1 MPDQGEEKPEIILFI
16 AKNEFH
22 SNGHADDMDGEGP
35 LSRVFICREHPWNS
49 LPPSVTGKKR
59 RLVVGYS
66 PKQVTF
72 ENSMSPLVSTSV
84 RLTVPYYDV
93 DLMQVVWNGN
103 YLKYF
108 EVARQALFR
117 ECGLDLGRYL
127 EEKRYVFPVI
137 RSSIKHIHPLRL
149 NDEFTCA
156 ATVREA
162 RVKIVLDFEVKRISD
177 GKVCARGRSE
187 QVALLLPEMEMAFKI
202 PVEIEN
208 ALNGQRNLKG

>member
-1 MPDQGEEKPEIILFI
+1 MKLF
-16 AKNEFH
+16 
-22 SNGHADDMDGEGP
+22 P
-35 LSRVFICREHPWNS
+35 
-49 LPPSVTGKKR
+49 PPSETGKKS

-66 PKQVTF
+66 PEQIIL
-72 ENSMSPLVSTSV
+72 ENSMSPFVSTSV

-108 EVARQALFR
+108 EVARQELFR
-117 ECGLDLGRYL
+117 ECGVDLRRYM
-127 EEKRYVFPVI
+127 EEKKYVFPVI

-149 NDEFTCA
+149 NDEFICT

-177 GKVCARGRSE
+177 GKLCARGRSE
-187 QVALLLPEMEMAFKI
+187 QVALLVPEMEMAFKI
-202 PVEIEN
+202 PVEIEEV
-208 ALNGQRNLKG
+208 LNGQGKPKV